1 MSEYLL
7 PLYTQASV
15 KRLAK
20 RLKFQHICKLRGTSE
35 AEQGKGKRL
44 DLTNVC
50 PQQAT
55 NEG

>member
-1 MSEYLL
+1 MVNYGLKVQ
-7 PLYTQASV
+7 YTHKQ
-15 KRLAK
+15 REP
-20 RLKFQHICKLRGTSE
+20 TE
-35 AEQGKGKRL
+35 AEQGKGQRL